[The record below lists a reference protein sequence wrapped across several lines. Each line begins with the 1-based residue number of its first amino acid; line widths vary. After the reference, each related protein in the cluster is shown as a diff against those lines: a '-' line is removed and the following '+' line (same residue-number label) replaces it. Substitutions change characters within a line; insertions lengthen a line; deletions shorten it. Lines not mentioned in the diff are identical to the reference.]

1 VFLAGAG
8 TSIAAPAYS
17 FLRGISHLRLLLCL
31 FLLGP
36 VSALAAGDQPSLSA
50 DEIMARVGANQDRA
64 EKLRDLYVY
73 QQHIRIVTRKTNGK
87 PAREE
92 ITDYLVTPT
101 PEGTQKDLKRIEGK
115 YWHKGK
121 CLEFHSEPRPAP
133 DSLDGDLIDDL
144 RDDLTSDHSKDGLGR
159 DLFPLT
165 SEEQKKYRFEL
176 VGEERV
182 HERDVYRIRF
192 RPQDRNDLTWAG
204 EALIDAQEFQPVSVF
219 TRLSRKIPFFVRTV
233 LGTNLPGIGFNV
245 EYRRFDDGV
254 WFPVSFGTE
263 FRLRAVFFIKRDIT
277 ISLENSGFERAK
289 VNSKILKYEPAS
301 N

>member
-1 VFLAGAG
+1 
-8 TSIAAPAYS
+8 
-17 FLRGISHLRLLLCL
+17 LRWLLCL
-31 FLLGP
+31 LLLVP
-36 VSALAAGDQPSLSA
+36 TSALAAGDQPSLSA

-64 EKLRDLYVY
+64 EKLREFYVY
-73 QQHIRIVTRKTNGK
+73 QQHIHIATRKTNGK

-92 ITDYLVTPT
+92 TTDYQVTPT
-101 PEGTQKDLKRIEGK
+101 PEGTQKDLKHIEGK

-121 CLEFHSEPRPAP
+121 CLEFQGEPRPVP
-133 DSLDGDLIDDL
+133 DSLDGDLIKDL
-144 RDDLTSDHSKDGLGR
+144 RDDLTNDRSKDGLGR
-159 DLFPLT
+159 GLFPLT

-176 VGEERV
+176 VGQDRV
-182 HERDVYRIRF
+182 HERNVYRIRF
-192 RPQDRNDLTWAG
+192 RPQDKNDLTWAG
-204 EALIDAQEFQPVSVF
+204 EALIDAEEFQPVSVY
-219 TRLSRKIPFFVRTV
+219 TRLSRKIPFWVRTA

-245 EYRRFDDGV
+245 EYRRFDEGV

-289 VNSKILKYEPAS
+289 VNSKILQWEPAT